1 MKLYEENVKG
11 SHMKKYEHKCS
22 YAHEGPFWA
31 LHIRGYKQGTTET
44 SCLYIET
51 SCARFSSYFYQEK
64 QPDSKFVEITSRNMK

>member
-1 MKLYEENVKG
+1 MKLYEENAKG

-22 YAHEGPFWA
+22 YAHEGLFWA
-31 LHIRGYKQGTTET
+31 LHIRGYKPGTTET

-51 SCARFSSYFYQEK
+51 SCARFSSYLYQEK